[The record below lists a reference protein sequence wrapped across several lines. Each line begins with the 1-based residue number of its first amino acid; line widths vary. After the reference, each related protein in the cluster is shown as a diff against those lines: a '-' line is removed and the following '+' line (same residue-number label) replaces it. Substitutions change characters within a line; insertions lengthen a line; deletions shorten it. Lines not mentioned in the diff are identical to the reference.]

1 MGRATSLTILTTGQT
16 THDQLIHTFVL
27 FQWHPALQKIKCM
40 MEDNTG
46 LTFNSMLANLYR
58 DGHDSL
64 AWHSDDETSLGPE
77 PTIASIS
84 FGDMRTFQLRKKPPK
99 V

>member
-1 MGRATSLTILTTGQT
+1 
-16 THDQLIHTFVL
+16 
-27 FQWHPALQKIKCM
+27 

-99 V
+99 VWTNKNWLHKWSKTGYTSGQKSLNISNKLHKIVRHE

>member
-1 MGRATSLTILTTGQT
+1 MAC
-16 THDQLIHTFVL
+16 L
-27 FQWHPALQKIKCM
+27 FQWHPMLRKIKNL

-77 PTIASIS
+77 PSIASVS
-84 FGDMRTFQLRKKPPK
+84 FGDTRTFQLRKKPPP
-99 V
+99 VCRLRYF